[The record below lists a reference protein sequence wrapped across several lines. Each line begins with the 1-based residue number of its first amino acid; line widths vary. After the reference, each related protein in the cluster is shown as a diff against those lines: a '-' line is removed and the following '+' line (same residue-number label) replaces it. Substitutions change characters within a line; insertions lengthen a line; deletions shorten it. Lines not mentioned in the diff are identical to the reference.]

1 MASDTS
7 RSQVALMCY
16 SARIIQDYRY
26 YVRAFGA
33 QIGIKEFVDLFWRRR
48 SDPKIKIPKAM
59 EAAFVGLEGEEG
71 SRILAMIEEF
81 KAQSATELEQKLF
94 IQRKRLVD
102 AERAL

>member
-1 MASDTS
+1 
-7 RSQVALMCY
+7 MCY

-81 KAQSATELEQKLF
+81 KKSHPYGEKPLGGSAPQPPTGA
-94 IQRKRLVD
+94 RPPAAART
-102 AERAL
+102 